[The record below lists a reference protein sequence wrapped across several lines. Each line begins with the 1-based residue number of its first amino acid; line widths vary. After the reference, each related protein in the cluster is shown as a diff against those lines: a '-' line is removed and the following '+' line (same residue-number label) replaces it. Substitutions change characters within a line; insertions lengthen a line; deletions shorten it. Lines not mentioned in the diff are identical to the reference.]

1 MRAQNTVLLAIIYL
15 LIELYKNLW
24 LTQMVVSFVLLK
36 FFHDYEAWSRL
47 IYIWHSRNGFG
58 LIDPNGKSLLMQLR
72 DINHLYEYCCIM
84 VHSVVPESQWFEV
97 TNVNVHECSEYQLRY
112 HLSATNDKMGN
123 VENSHFWKPLSCHEN
138 VWK

>member
-1 MRAQNTVLLAIIYL
+1 MRALNAVLLAIIYL
-15 LIELYKNLW
+15 LIELYKNFW

-36 FFHDYEAWSRL
+36 CFHDYEAWSRL
-47 IYIWHSRNGFG
+47 IFIWHSRNGFG

-84 VHSVVPESQWFEV
+84 VHSVVPGSQWFEV

-112 HLSATNDKMGN
+112 HLSATNDKMGH
-123 VENSHFWKPLSCHEN
+123 VENSHF
-138 VWK
+138 